1 MKKLLGLL
9 MLLLSLLCVAAALV
23 TTVNL
28 GFIIVRPDSVSVVN
42 TFIGQFVV
50 ITGALVLARILYGAG
65 KSRL

>member
-9 MLLLSLLCVAAALV
+9 LLVLALV
-23 TTVNL
+23 CVLAAIITAVNL
-28 GFIIVRPDSVSVVN
+28 GFIILRPDSISVVN
-42 TFIGQFVV
+42 TLIGQFVV